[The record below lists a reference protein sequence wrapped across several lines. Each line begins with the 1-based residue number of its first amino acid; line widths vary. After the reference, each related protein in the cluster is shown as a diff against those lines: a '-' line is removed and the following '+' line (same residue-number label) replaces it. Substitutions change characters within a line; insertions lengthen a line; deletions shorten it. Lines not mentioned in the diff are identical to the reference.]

1 MKPHHFNCHV
11 NLQGVQS
18 KSLHLRLYNT
28 SIASI
33 PEKAF
38 QQLGRV
44 ENISIDVSSN
54 NKALNKQPN
63 PNTAQ
68 RPLESERVYLTDLKI
83 AGNSLSCDCDI
94 G

>member
-1 MKPHHFNCHV
+1 MNVCV
-11 NLQGVQS
+11 RMCVQGVQS

-28 SIASI
+28 SITRI
-33 PEKAF
+33 PEAVF
-38 QQLGRV
+38 RQLGRV
-44 ENISIDVSSN
+44 QNISIDVSSN
-54 NKALNKQPN
+54 NNALVQQPN

-83 AGNSLSCDCDI
+83 AGNSFTCDCDI